1 MSKSQREKGAQFE
14 RDVARTLTDELGT
27 AVKRNLGQAR
37 DSGDDITVGPFRIEC
52 KRRASLS
59 VYSFIE
65 QAEKC
70 DGTPVVVMRGDG
82 KRPLVMMYLD
92 DAIPLIREGL

>member
-1 MSKSQREKGAQFE
+1 MSKSQRDKGARYE
-14 RDVARTLTDELGT
+14 NEVARFLTDELGT
-27 AVKRNLGQAR
+27 TVKRNLGQAR

-70 DGTPVVVMRGDG
+70 DGTPLVVMRGDG
-82 KRPLVMMYLD
+82 KRSLVMMYLD